1 MTFASPQLPDGEAYG
16 LRIRLSGRLG
26 DHALIIEHEVGTAPN
41 VQPHAGA
48 DPECVCHVVLADS
61 VDAGFAPDVIMGIG
75 AEPES
80 IA

>member
-41 VQPHAGA
+41 AYPHADA

-61 VDAGFAPDVIMGIG
+61 VDAGFAPDVVIGIG
-75 AEPES
+75 RELERVG
-80 IA
+80 